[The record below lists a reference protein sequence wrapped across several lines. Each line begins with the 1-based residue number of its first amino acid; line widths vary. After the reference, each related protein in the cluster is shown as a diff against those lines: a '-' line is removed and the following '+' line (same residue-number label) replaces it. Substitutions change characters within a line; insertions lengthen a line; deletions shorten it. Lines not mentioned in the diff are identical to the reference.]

1 MDVPIGGCV
10 GASVDVVRVSVK
22 TGLSVSASTGSV
34 GSVAAE
40 ASQAVNNKIM
50 KINKKRFRM
59 IYTIFPYKL
68 ENIF

>member
-1 MDVPIGGCV
+1 VNVPIGDCV

-22 TGLSVSASTGSV
+22 TGLSVSVSTGSV
-34 GSVAAE
+34 SSVPAE

-50 KINKKRFRM
+50 KINKRRFRM
-59 IYTIFPYKL
+59 ISIIFPYTL